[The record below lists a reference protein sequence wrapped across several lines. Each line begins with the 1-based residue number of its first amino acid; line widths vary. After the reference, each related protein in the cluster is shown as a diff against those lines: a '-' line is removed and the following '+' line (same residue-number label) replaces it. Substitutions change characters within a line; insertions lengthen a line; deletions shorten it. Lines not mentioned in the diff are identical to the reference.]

1 MKKIFLFV
9 LMLFAFVACSSTQFI
24 HDAKPITKDEKTVL
38 IQYFPTDFEIDLEKA
53 LENNFWK
60 VSVVS
65 NKDTSSPSLK
75 SNFAITCESL
85 YSDYLGTHQGVIKFS
100 DLRTGKR
107 IAVYKF
113 KVATK
118 SGIIENIIKTMD
130 SIPGAATYTNST
142 TVTKPAV
149 Q

>member
-1 MKKIFLFV
+1 MKKIFLSI
-9 LMLFAFVACSSTQFI
+9 LMLFAFVACSSTQFV
-24 HDAKPITKDEKTVL
+24 HDAKPITKAEKTVL
-38 IQYFPTDFEIDLEKA
+38 IQYFPTEFEIALEKA

-75 SNFAITCESL
+75 SNFAITCEGIGA
-85 YSDYLGTHQGVIKFS
+85 DYLGTYQGIIKFS

-113 KVATK
+113 KVSTK
-118 SGIIENIIKTMD
+118 SAIIENIIKTMD
-130 SIPGAATYTNST
+130 SIPGASIT
-142 TVTKPAV
+142 TSANVTQAV
-149 Q
+149 K